1 MPETL
6 NLGILG
12 AGAVFRN
19 MHLPALINHG
29 KKFKIA
35 ALFDPD
41 SKAVK
46 KVKELL
52 CQTDYNTNYT
62 NNPGDIFHDRSIDA
76 IAVLTPTSSHVKY
89 TIDSLKNGKHVFLE
103 KPAGVNKSE
112 IKKIILAEKKY
123 RKIVQV
129 GMVLRH
135 SSFYHELMKIIGSGK
150 YGKVLWMNWIETRP
164 FDPMI
169 WRYENS
175 AINGDAIIHDKAVHQ
190 VNLFN
195 AFADS
200 KPVYVSAFGGQYVI
214 SNINYSKV
222 KAFSSKVKLKGDSN
236 DHLLA
241 MINYKNGVKASLM
254 VSYVSPH
261 ARESRWIIQLEKARL
276 AAHFETFVSK
286 KKNSRRKWKGNPS
299 ALYLFADK
307 KYLKVPWKYSM
318 SYPPSEQN
326 LVFYDEYPDEPMHP
340 GSAAQ
345 WLSFYDSVTNRTKP
359 ICGID
364 LAYNDSIVLDA
375 ISKSIKQI
383 KTIRL

>member
-1 MPETL
+1 VPKTL

-19 MHLPALINHG
+19 MHLPAIIDHG
-29 KKFKIA
+29 KKFRIS

-41 SKAVK
+41 IKAVK
-46 KVKELL
+46 MSKKLL
-52 CQTDYNTNYT
+52 RNTDYNTNYA
-62 NNPGDIFHDRSIDA
+62 NNPGKIFHDGSIDA

-103 KPAGVNKSE
+103 KPAGVNGTE
-112 IKKIILAEKKY
+112 IKKVILAQKKY

-135 SSFYHELMKIIGSGK
+135 SSFYNELMKIIGSGK

-175 AINGDAIIHDKAVHQ
+175 AKNGDAIIHDKAVHQ

-200 KPVYVSAFGGQYVI
+200 KPGYVSAFGGQYVI
-214 SNINYSKV
+214 SNISYSRV
-222 KAFSSKVKLKGDSN
+222 KAFSSEVKLKGDSN

-261 ARESRWIIQLEKARL
+261 ARESRWIIQLEKARI
-276 AAHFETFVSK
+276 AAHFETFVNK
-286 KKNSRRKWKGNPS
+286 EKNSRRKWKGNPS
-299 ALYLFADK
+299 AIYLFADK
-307 KYLKVPWKYSM
+307 KHLTLPWKYSM
-318 SYPPSEQN
+318 SYPPSEKN
-326 LVFYDEYPDEPMHP
+326 LVFYDEYPGEPMHP

-345 WLSFYDSVTNRTKP
+345 WLSFYDSVVNNTKP

-364 LAYNDSIVLDA
+364 LAYNDSIILDA
-375 ISKSIKQI
+375 ITKSIKQF

>member
-1 MPETL
+1 MPKTL

-19 MHLPALINHG
+19 MHLPAIIDHG
-29 KKFKIA
+29 KKFRIS

-41 SKAVK
+41 TKAVK
-46 KVKELL
+46 MSKKLL
-52 CQTDYNTNYT
+52 RNTDYNTNYA
-62 NNPGDIFHDRSIDA
+62 NNPGEIFHDGSIDA

-103 KPAGVNKSE
+103 KPAGVNGTE
-112 IKKIILAEKKY
+112 IKKVILAQKKY
-123 RKIVQV
+123 RNIVQV

-135 SSFYHELMKIIGSGK
+135 SSFYNELMKIIGSGK

-175 AINGDAIIHDKAVHQ
+175 AKNGDAIIHDKAVHQ

-200 KPVYVSAFGGQYVI
+200 KPGYVSAFGGQYVI
-214 SNINYSKV
+214 SNISYSRV
-222 KAFSSKVKLKGDSN
+222 KAFSSEVKLKGDSN

-261 ARESRWIIQLEKARL
+261 ARESRWIIQLEKARI
-276 AAHFETFVSK
+276 AAHFETFVNK
-286 KKNSRRKWKGNPS
+286 EKNSRRKWKGNPS
-299 ALYLFADK
+299 AIYLFADK
-307 KYLKVPWKYSM
+307 KHLTLPWKYSM
-318 SYPPSEQN
+318 SYPPSEKN
-326 LVFYDEYPDEPMHP
+326 LVFYDEYPGEPMHP

-345 WLSFYDSVTNRTKP
+345 WLSFYDSVVNNTKP

-375 ISKSIKQI
+375 ITKSIKQF